1 LVLVESSAVIMYFF
15 GCVLYISY
23 ELSKWF

>member
-1 LVLVESSAVIMYFF
+1 LVLVESTAVIMYFF

-23 ELSKWF
+23 KLSKWF